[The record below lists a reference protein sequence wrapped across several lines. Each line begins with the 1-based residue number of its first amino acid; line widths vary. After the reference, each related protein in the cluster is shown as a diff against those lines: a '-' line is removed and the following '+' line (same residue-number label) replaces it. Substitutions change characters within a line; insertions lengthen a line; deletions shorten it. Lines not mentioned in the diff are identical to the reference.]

1 MDTNV
6 DLLQWFTIF
15 FIKSGANTSGGAI
28 KYKIMLNQQ
37 LLELPRPKITKFKKL
52 KVSSSFTDNIWSADL
67 ADMQLITKYSQGILF
82 FIMCYWYAWIV
93 PLNDKKKGI
102 IITNASQK
110 MLGNSRRKP
119 NKIAQ
124 IKAVNFTIDQWNHI
138 YKSKV

>member
-1 MDTNV
+1 
-6 DLLQWFTIF
+6 
-15 FIKSGANTSGGAI
+15 
-28 KYKIMLNQQ
+28 MLNQQ